1 MLDVAK
7 ARSRRLTRSGDFE
20 RVYRE
25 GDSNGNRFLVL
36 HRFPRGDAPDESPR
50 IGVSV
55 GKRVG
60 GAVER
65 NKVKRALREAI
76 GGIEARLPQ
85 GMDFV
90 IVARP
95 DVAGLLER
103 EGQGGVERELAQLV
117 GEPDDHEGV

>member
-1 MLDVAK
+1 VSTVAK
-7 ARSRRLTRSGDFE
+7 ARSRRLTRSGDFD

-36 HRFPRGDAPDESPR
+36 HRFPRADASDDVPR

-76 GGIEARLPQ
+76 GGIEARLPR

-103 EGQGGVERELAQLV
+103 EGQAGVERELSQLA
-117 GEPDDHEGV
+117 GETGDGGV

>member
-1 MLDVAK
+1 MSTVAK
-7 ARSRRLTRSGDFE
+7 ARSRRLTRSGDFD

-36 HRFPRGDAPDESPR
+36 HRFPRTDASDDVPR

-76 GGIEARLPQ
+76 GGIEARLPR

-103 EGQGGVERELAQLV
+103 EGQAGVERELSQLA
-117 GEPDDHEGV
+117 GETGDGGV